1 MTNGPTSFAE
11 FEIIDRYGARWRYKR
26 SERYEW
32 SWGVLRGTLDA
43 DDHEMVEVWLSS
55 SDPDKEGECVA
66 YFPHPAMVGDVT
78 PNTCLNWNLRELPL

>member
-1 MTNGPTSFAE
+1 MTKESFAE
-11 FEIIDRYGARWRYKR
+11 FEIIDRYGARWKYKR

-55 SDPDKEGECVA
+55 SDQDEEGQCVA
-66 YFPHPAMVGDVT
+66 YFPHPSMVGDVT
-78 PNTCLNWNLRELPL
+78 PNTCLNWNLREQMR